1 MTFLPDCDILYKS
14 FEENDKV
21 HQRGVAQF
29 GRALRSGRRGRKFES
44 CHLDQLQKAELRK
57 KLVIQ
62 PFFVTWGVL
71 RKTGFFP
78 KWQVKWQ
85 VGNGQLVLVVG
96 IFRVGS
102 VVQSRKKANG
112 FEQKH
117 EKCTAYRPRHY
128 TSSLSES
135 KAIPCKVTR
144 RSLCGIALK

>member
-1 MTFLPDCDILYKS
+1 MLLLILLRS
-14 FEENDKV
+14 EDKLFFFRKTKKRFTNRKKCGILNES
-21 HQRGVAQF
+21 HRGVAQF

-112 FEQKH
+112 FV
-117 EKCTAYRPRHY
+117 TANR
-128 TSSLSES
+128 S
-135 KAIPCKVTR
+135 KSFAFYYF
-144 RSLCGIALK
+144 RSDRL

>member
-1 MTFLPDCDILYKS
+1 M
-14 FEENDKV
+14 
-21 HQRGVAQF
+21 AQF

-57 KLVIQ
+57 KIVIQ

-71 RKTGFFP
+71 RKTGFFQKWQVNTG

-85 VGNGQLVLVVG
+85 VENGQFVLVVG

-112 FEQKH
+112 FEQKY
-117 EKCTAYRPRHY
+117 EKHTAYRPRHY

-135 KAIPCKVTR
+135 KAKDL
-144 RSLCGIALK
+144 SLPIAASPLLFIIFVPTACDFCTP